1 MTLGTH
7 LRQNA
12 VAYLAL
18 VVALSTGSAY
28 AADKIANGS
37 VTTKKLA
44 VNAVTSTKI
53 KNGAV
58 RAIDLHSGA
67 VTSFTVADGSLTSN
81 DLATNSITGTDI
93 QDGTVSSG
101 DIKDDSVV
109 RADIGPGVIP
119 QDADVIF
126 STTGQSP
133 AATPAAAGLN
143 SFAFALP
150 RPAKI
155 QIEFFAGEIGVDCA
169 GGGQGQVG
177 MYLDGAPRPG
187 TLTDVPA
194 SADAG
199 ALRLVSNPSG
209 VTAGNHVLTIGEQ
222 CASGAYGPTVPAKR
236 ITWTVHLLAR

>member
-1 MTLGTH
+1 MTLGHH
-7 LRQNA
+7 LRQNL
-12 VAYLAL
+12 VAY
-18 VVALSTGSAY
+18 VALGLVLGTGTAY

-58 RAIDLHSGA
+58 KAIDLGRGS
-67 VTSFTVADGSLTSN
+67 VTSFTLADGSVTGT
-81 DLATNSITGTDI
+81 DLATGGVGSIDVE
-93 QDGTVSSG
+93 DGGIASA
-101 DIKDDSVV
+101 DIKDDTIVRQDIADNVV
-109 RADIGPGVIP
+109 P

-126 STTGQSP
+126 STTGQNPS
-133 AATPAAAGLN
+133 ATPAAAGLN
-143 SFAFALP
+143 TFAFTLP

-155 QIEFFAGEIGVDCA
+155 QIEFFAGELGVDCT

-177 MYLDGAPRPG
+177 MYLDGTPRPG

-209 VTAGNHVLTIGEQ
+209 VPAGDHVLTIGEQ
-222 CASGAYGPTVPAKR
+222 CATGAHGPTVPAER
-236 ITWTVHLLAR
+236 VTWTVHLLAR